1 MKNLKALMMLLIG
14 VFALTVTS
22 CNTDDGDHYYT
33 HEEQD
38 AIQAKM
44 VGTYSGSLYM
54 YKPNTSTKKYEVYH
68 SLPTTWTASKGNP
81 ALGKDSLITISNFP
95 INMLDSAINVSKGE
109 ITTEATQLRELRT
122 AISMLAPED
131 IRCAYYVPSTQF
143 ITSAGYQFI
152 VNPLCVNSDFYTL
165 KATGQSMFIKKTLS
179 YGGTTHDVYFVF
191 LLNYYGGAYSVTN
204 RSFQFNMAL
213 ASITI
218 DKKPVDYYSNSFAST
233 YFRPLIITCV
243 KSN

>member
-33 HEEQD
+33 LEEQD

-95 INMLDSAINVSKGE
+95 INKLDSAIVISDKDNSD
-109 ITTEATQLRELRT
+109 EAKTLRALRT
-122 AISMLAPED
+122 AISKLPAENLE
-131 IRCAYYVPSTQF
+131 CKFFVPSDNSYYTFNNGYRF
-143 ITSAGYQFI
+143 IL
-152 VNPLCVNSDFYTL
+152 NPLIV
-165 KATGQSMFIKKTLS
+165 KKQLT
-179 YGGTTHDVYFVF
+179 YEEKQHDVYFVF
-191 LLNYYGGAYSVTN
+191 SMNSYVGEWTQGVMNSMKFQMVFASFSIDKAPQNYYP
-204 RSFQFNMAL
+204 SFSQKYL
-213 ASITI
+213 
-218 DKKPVDYYSNSFAST
+218 
-233 YFRPLIITCV
+233 RPLIITCGLD
-243 KSN
+243 KQ

>member
-1 MKNLKALMMLLIG
+1 MKNLKTLFMLFVSIIT
-14 VFALTVTS
+14 VSFAFTS
-22 CNTDDGDHYYT
+22 CNTDGEDYSVTVDV
-33 HEEQD
+33 QRQCMQQM
-38 AIQAKM
+38 A
-44 VGTYSGSLYM
+44 GTYTGKVVVNQPNASGNKYVPVDSL
-54 YKPNTSTKKYEVYH
+54 V
-68 SLPTTWTASKGNP
+68 TTWSVNT
-81 ALGKDSLITISNFP
+81 DSTFVIRNFP

-143 ITSAGYQFI
+143 ITSTGYQFI

-213 ASITI
+213 ASISI

-233 YFRPLIITCV
+233 YFRPLVITCV
-243 KSN
+243 KPN